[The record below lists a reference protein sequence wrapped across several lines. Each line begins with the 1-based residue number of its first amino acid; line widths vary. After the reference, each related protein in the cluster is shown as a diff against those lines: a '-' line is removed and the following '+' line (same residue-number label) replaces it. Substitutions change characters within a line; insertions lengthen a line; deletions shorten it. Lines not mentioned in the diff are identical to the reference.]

1 VNHHYADDDSCED
14 KPSSLFRWLFAPRG
28 YLDRRFSRIDRSN
41 KAVELA
47 LSRMGVKLSE
57 ATEKLDLI
65 DSRTNALGVV
75 VRQLRDELANQSDA
89 SPEVLRRLDV
99 VADAL
104 AAVAADPDNPTPPV
118 DDPDV
123 PDNPP
128 GLPGP
133 GV

>member
-1 VNHHYADDDSCED
+1 
-14 KPSSLFRWLFAPRG
+14 
-28 YLDRRFSRIDRSN
+28 
-41 KAVELA
+41 
-47 LSRMGVKLSE
+47 MGVKLSE

-133 GV
+133 GI